1 MYLTNLHIKNLK
13 LLRDFELSF
22 CNPDGT
28 PRMWTVIIGDNG
40 TGKTSILQAIA
51 MAAAGGLN
59 VNDLVRDNVASL
71 LDKRH
76 SDESMTVEARF
87 LLNKEHA
94 SKREYPL
101 LHPEHDEPNGGLR
114 LPGDLQVWADV
125 KLDPGS
131 SNLVATSKYDSGI
144 PTTGD
149 PIAEAR
155 SRNLPHWFVAGYGIS
170 RSLPRDTE
178 QRPTLAR
185 PSIDR
190 LQSLF
195 RPVELLATTWANVLP
210 ERQAR
215 AFSKTLKDALFGDHL
230 LIPKFRDLELR
241 GQGGA
246 KSTRSLQESHRF
258 EQELPSGLLKLP
270 ASWLSHGYQSTLAW
284 IADLIGYILYEA
296 DCDLKP
302 SEMEG
307 LVLIDEIDLYLHPA
321 WQRTLVASLKR
332 TFPRLQFVA
341 TTHSPLALV
350 GLRPDQDEIVRLTI
364 DEQTGNIK
372 QVDLKQGREHEPDA
386 RLMTGSEIYRTYFGI
401 DKVYPGE
408 AGELLREHRYLAADP
423 DRTEGD
429 ETKLSEIEA
438 KLRREGIEPDFPRVP
453 RSRG

>member
-28 PRMWTVIIGDNG
+28 PRLWTVIIGENG

-59 VNDLVRDNVASL
+59 VNSLVDDVASL
-71 LDKRH
+71 RDKRDP
-76 SDESMTVEARF
+76 DESMTIAADF
-87 LLNKEHA
+87 LLNRRYANWRK
-94 SKREYPL
+94 YPL
-101 LHPEHDEPNGGLR
+101 FQPGPGQPPTASR
-114 LPGDLQVWADV
+114 PQGDLTIRADV
-125 KLDPGS
+125 KLAPKS
-131 SNLVATSKYDSGI
+131 NNLVATSCYESSAQA
-144 PTTGD
+144 TGD

-155 SRNLPHWFVAGYGIS
+155 SENLKHWFVAGYGIS
-170 RSLPRDTE
+170 RFLPRDTK
-178 QRPTLAR
+178 QLSLLAR

-190 LQSLF
+190 LIPLF
-195 RPVELLATTWANVLP
+195 RSVDLIATTWANNLEEKGLSLVF
-210 ERQAR
+210 AR
-215 AFSKTLKDALFGDHL
+215 TLKKVLFGGDS
-230 LIPKFRDLELR
+230 LIPNFRDLELR
-241 GQGGA
+241 GQGGVHG
-246 KSTRSLQESHRF
+246 THTLTEGHRF
-258 EQELPSGLLKLP
+258 EQELPSGLLRLP

-296 DCDLKP
+296 ECELSP

-364 DEQTGNIK
+364 DGETGNIK

-423 DRTEGD
+423 YRTEGD
-429 ETKLSEIEA
+429 ETKLTEIEA
-438 KLRREGIEPDFPRVP
+438 KLRQEGIEPDFPRVP

>member
-1 MYLTNLHIKNLK
+1 MYLTNLHIQNFK

-28 PRMWTVIIGDNG
+28 PRMWTVIIGENG

-59 VNDLVRDNVASL
+59 VNSLVGEVASL
-71 LDKRH
+71 RDKRH
-76 SDESMTVEARF
+76 PDESMTVEARF

-94 SKREYPL
+94 HEREYPL
-101 LHPEHDEPNGGLR
+101 LQRGPGQPDAASRP
-114 LPGDLQVWADV
+114 PGDLTIQADV
-125 KLDPGS
+125 KLDPRS
-131 SNLVATSKYDSGI
+131 TNLVATSSYGSGEQA
-144 PTTGD
+144 PGD

-155 SRNLPHWFVAGYGIS
+155 SRNLPLWFVAGYGIS
-170 RSLPRDTE
+170 RFLPRDTE
-178 QRPTLAR
+178 LRPTLER

-190 LQSLF
+190 LRPLF
-195 RPVELLATTWANVLP
+195 RPENLLATTWANVLP
-210 ERQAR
+210 EAKAR
-215 AFSKTLKDALFGDHL
+215 TFSKTLKDALFGEHL

-246 KSTRSLQESHRF
+246 KNTRSLQESHRF
-258 EQELPSGLLKLP
+258 EQELPGGPLRLP

-296 DCDLKP
+296 DRELSP

-321 WQRTLVASLKR
+321 WQRTLVSSLKR

-350 GLRPDQDEIVRLTI
+350 GLRPDQDEIVRLTLDEETGDIRAI
-364 DEQTGNIK
+364 DM
-372 QVDLKQGREHEPDA
+372 KQGREHEPDA

-401 DKVYPGE
+401 SNVYPGE
-408 AGELLREHRYLAADP
+408 AGDLLRQHRYLAADP
-423 DRTEGD
+423 GRTD
-429 ETKLSEIEA
+429 DDDAKLNEIEA
-438 KLRREGIEPDFPRVP
+438 KLRLEGIDPDFPRVP
-453 RSRG
+453 RSPA